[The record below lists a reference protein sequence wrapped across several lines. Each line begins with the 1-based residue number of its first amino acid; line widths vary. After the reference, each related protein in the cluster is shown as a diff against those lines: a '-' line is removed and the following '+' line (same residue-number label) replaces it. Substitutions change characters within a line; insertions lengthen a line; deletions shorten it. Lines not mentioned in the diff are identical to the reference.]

1 MKGKKLTSTC
11 NYNTAVKL
19 DNYLKG
25 NLNDHLDDYLDDTE
39 TSLRRVDET
48 PAWGEMKNPKMQGG
62 ICFMFP
68 SIPKTLLS
76 SLSRFSFKGV
86 GEVIRL
92 LERRRF
98 YKAWEKWRD
107 ILNLYPIS
115 CFYPQDWRRLREITD
130 ELGGLAVDELEAR
143 GGYPK

>member
-1 MKGKKLTSTC
+1 MFLSIS
-11 NYNTAVKL
+11 NTL
-19 DNYLKG
+19 FF
-25 NLNDHLDDYLDDTE
+25 
-39 TSLRRVDET
+39 SLEKV
-48 PAWGEMKNPKMQGG
+48 
-62 ICFMFP
+62 
-68 SIPKTLLS
+68 
-76 SLSRFSFKGV
+76 SLPGV

-130 ELGGLAVDELEAR
+130 ELGGLAVDELEAK